1 MFSKRWTKL
10 IILLFLAMLVP
21 LLLDSF
27 GVDLYEGAI
36 GSGIGSDLGDVAGK
50 AIKAAAADKASQSQL
65 PFNTAGINNIIN
77 AKKNYDT
84 YVNILNNVNAPVNQ
98 IGDATLKT
106 SVSNNIND
114 VIASYTLVLKGARNS
129 YTSILQYNP
138 EAKPT
143 PPTPSATY
151 TNFKTLIEGKMDE
164 IQGKIK
170 NIKTSLK
177 STTKAADKKIVDDII
192 KTLNNNIFPT
202 SIGEI
207 WYVDD
212 PNKPTKAAVKSPP
225 FPGVELQTKDI
236 SNFLIYAKTM
246 STGVL
251 YLSNNNK
258 LGNKGGKDALA
269 LLKADPKLDWNK

>member
-1 MFSKRWTKL
+1 
-10 IILLFLAMLVP
+10 MLVP

-27 GVDLYEGAI
+27 GVDIYEGAI
-36 GSGIGSDLGDVAGK
+36 GSGIGSDLGGVGK
-50 AIKAAAADKASQSQL
+50 KASDAAAADKASQSQL
-65 PFNTAGINNIIN
+65 PFNTAWINNIIR
-77 AKKNYDT
+77 AKTNYDN
-84 YVNILNNVNAPVNQ
+84 YVNNLNTVNASVNK
-98 IGDATLKT
+98 ISDATLKT

-114 VIASYTLVLKGARNS
+114 VMTSYTLVLKGARDS
-129 YTSILQYNP
+129 YTSILKYNP

-151 TNFKTLIEGKMDE
+151 TTFKTLIEGKTNE

-170 NIKTSLK
+170 NIKTNLK
-177 STTKAADKKIVDDII
+177 TNTKAADKTTVDEIVN
-192 KTLNNNIFPT
+192 TLNANIFPT

-212 PNKPTKAAVKSPP
+212 PNKPTKAVVKSPP
-225 FPGVELQTKDI
+225 FPGVDLPANDI

-258 LGNKGGKDALA
+258 SGNKGGKDALNI
-269 LLKADPKLDWNK
+269 LKADPNLVWNK